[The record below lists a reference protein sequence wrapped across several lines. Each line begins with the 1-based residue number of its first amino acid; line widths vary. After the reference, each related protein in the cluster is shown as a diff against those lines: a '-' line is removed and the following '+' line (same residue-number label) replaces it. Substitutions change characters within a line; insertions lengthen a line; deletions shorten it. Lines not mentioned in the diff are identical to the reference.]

1 MINNNPKK
9 NKSKMGS
16 LISSTKIEVKQKKKV
31 MLVKMKNIINIKI
44 FCIIK

>member
-16 LISSTKIEVKQKKKV
+16 LISSTKIEVKQKKV
-31 MLVKMKNIINIKI
+31 MLVKKEKYY
-44 FCIIK
+44 KY